1 MACLSMAGL
10 HAVTRMSTSSARTQR
25 PFETKRVSLDHARQP
40 STLAGFFSHRVKPH
54 ARHTEQSIWIDQARR
69 HGRALGDTRTPGWW
83 AMVPRNEYMPS
94 EGEAARKAYIPRRCV
109 FPRTRLCTISPAIS
123 RRES

>member
-69 HGRALGDTRTPGWW
+69 HGRALGDTRKPRRW
-83 AMVPRNEYMPS
+83 AMMPS
-94 EGEAARKAYIPRRCV
+94 NESIPVEAEAIRQAYVPRRCV
-109 FPRTRLCTISPAIS
+109 LPSSSLVYDFSCQSVC
-123 RRES
+123 